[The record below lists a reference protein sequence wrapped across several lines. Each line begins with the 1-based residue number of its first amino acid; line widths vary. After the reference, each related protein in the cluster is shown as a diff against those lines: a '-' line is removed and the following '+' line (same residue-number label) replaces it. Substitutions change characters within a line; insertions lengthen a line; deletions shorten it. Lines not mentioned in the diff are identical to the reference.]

1 MANFIIQKE
10 GTGFVE
16 LLKSKFYSFAF
27 PVNDVEVFKT
37 RLEEIRKANHKA
49 KHIVYAYRIGVNS
62 KSTDDKEP
70 KGTAGRPL
78 PKGTAGRPLL
88 ELLTKKNLVD
98 SAIIVVRYFG
108 GSELGASRLL
118 RTYLASGVDAIN
130 HSTIVEK

>member
-1 MANFIIQKE
+1 MNYLKVSLIQ
-10 GTGFVE
+10 
-16 LLKSKFYSFAF
+16 
-27 PVNDVEVFKT
+27 
-37 RLEEIRKANHKA
+37 EIRKANPKA
-49 KHIVYAYRIGVNS
+49 KHFVYAYRIGVNS

-78 PKGTAGRPLL
+78 L

-98 SAIIVVRYFG
+98 AAIIVVRYFG

>member
-27 PVNDVEVFKT
+27 PASDVEIFKV
-37 RLEEIRKANHKA
+37 RLEEIRKANPKA

-78 PKGTAGRPLL
+78 L

-98 SAIIVVRYFG
+98 AAIIVVRYFG

>member
-16 LLKSKFYSFAF
+16 LLKSKFYSYAF
-27 PVNDVEVFKT
+27 PVSDVEIFKA
-37 RLEEIRKANHKA
+37 RLEEIRKANPKA
-49 KHIVYAYRIGVNS
+49 KHIVYAYRIGVSS
-62 KSTDDKEP
+62 KSTDDKE
-70 KGTAGRPL
+70 

>member
-1 MANFIIQKE
+1 MANFIITNE
-10 GTGFVE
+10 GNGFVE
-16 LLKSKFYSFAF
+16 LLKSKFYSYAF
-27 PVNDVEVFKT
+27 PVSDVEIFKE
-37 RLEEIRKANHKA
+37 RLEAIRKANPKA
-49 KHIVYAYRIGVNS
+49 KHIVYAYRIGVIS

-78 PKGTAGRPLL
+78 L
-88 ELLTKKNLVD
+88 ELLIKKNLVD
-98 SAIIVVRYFG
+98 CAIIVVRYFG

>member
-27 PVNDVEVFKT
+27 PVSDVEIFKA
-37 RLEEIRKANHKA
+37 RLEEIRKANPKA

-62 KSTDDKEP
+62 KSADDKE
-70 KGTAGRPL
+70 

-98 SAIIVVRYFG
+98 AAIIVVRYFG

-118 RTYLASGVDAIN
+118 RTYLTSGVDAIN